1 MGTPDSYNFSLF
13 SPRNLHGKKNRN
25 VILTMLLIWA
35 VAVFGFQFLL
45 RVMEKPTPE
54 KALTLFESAWPVAKS
69 GDLTTADSKSLLNAL
84 VLVKGK
90 NTVKPEDQQVIAN
103 AISCVTYKNLPD
115 SIHTLLTAGIAEL
128 ESLKAKLVS
137 AKDQEYL
144 DVKTAIAEQ
153 KKNLIA
159 ISAPYSGFSQGSLE
173 SAIFISSLNDTY
185 PASFEDNTYARLPEI
200 MKLYLTHNQSV
211 LTDTRFLGFPFHY
224 FYTAV
229 FLLILF
235 IGLCI
240 VYNLLIEW
248 RLTKEGVVES

>member
-35 VAVFGFQFLL
+35 VAVFGFQLLL

-54 KALTLFESAWPVAKS
+54 KALTMFESTWPAVRS
-69 GDLTTADSKSLLNAL
+69 GDLTTTDSKTFLHAL

-90 NTVKPEDQQVIAN
+90 NTVKPEDQQVISN
-103 AISCVTYKNLPD
+103 AISCVTFKNMPD
-115 SIHTLLTAGIAEL
+115 SLGALLTGGIVEL
-128 ESLKAKLVS
+128 KSLQAKLGT

-144 DVKTAIAEQ
+144 DVKSSIAE
-153 KKNLIA
+153 KILTLID
-159 ISAPYSGFSQGSLE
+159 ISEPYSGFSQGSLE
-173 SAIFISSLNDTY
+173 AAIFIGSLNDNY
-185 PASFEDNTYARLPEI
+185 PATFDDITYTRLPEI

-211 LTDTRFLGFPFHY
+211 LTDTILLGFPFHY

-235 IGLCI
+235 VALCI
-240 VYNLLIEW
+240 IYNLLIEW